1 MLDKLARSEQVIAIS
16 AIVLLIASFLPWF
29 SIDLGPFSV
38 DANGWD
44 VGFLWAGIPVI
55 LGLVMLAHVLVSK
68 LSPDTKLPDLPV
80 SWAQVHLGAGA
91 LAALLVVLKLLIGE
105 DGVDRSFG
113 LILATLAA
121 LGLAYGGFLYY
132 REHQGDVAPTLS

>member
-1 MLDKLARSEQVIAIS
+1 MLNKLTRSEQIIAVS

-29 SIDLGPFSV
+29 SIDIGPFSA

-55 LGLVMLAHVLVSK
+55 LGLVMLAHIAITRF
-68 LSPDTKLPDLPV
+68 SPDTNLPDLPV

-121 LGLAYGGFLYY
+121 LGLAYGGYLYY
-132 REHQGDVAPTLS
+132 REHQGDVAPSV